1 MTRLLVHVE
10 GQTEENFVNEV
21 LAQHLYN
28 VGYTSVSARLMGN
41 ARQRHRRG
49 GVKGWQSAKRDIIR
63 HLREDRNLIAATMV
77 DFYGMP
83 SSGSRAWPSRAEAS
97 LAQYPHKA
105 ATVEGGML
113 LDIVGEMGG
122 GFNPDR
128 FIPFVVMHEFEAIL
142 FSDCRALANALSKP
156 NLKTVF
162 QTVLNQ
168 FGSPEEINDNVVSSP
183 SARIIEVVPNYQKVQ
198 NGVSAARR
206 IGLDAIMRMC
216 PHFAEWV
223 GRLAG
228 VVEGRA

>member
-21 LAQHLYN
+21 LVQHLYS

-41 ARQRHRRG
+41 PRQRHRRG

-63 HLREDRNLIAATMV
+63 HLREDRSAIATTMV

-83 SSGSRAWPSRAEAS
+83 SSGSRAWPGRGEAS
-97 LAQYPHKA
+97 LVQYPYKA
-105 ATVEGGML
+105 ATVEGRML
-113 LDIVGEMGG
+113 LDIVSEMGG

-142 FSDCRALANALSKP
+142 FSDCRALSNALSKP
-156 NLKTVF
+156 NLKIVF

-183 SARIIEVVPNYQKVQ
+183 SARILEVVPNYQKVQ
-198 NGVSAARR
+198 DGVSAARR
-206 IGLDAIMRMC
+206 IGLNAIVREC

-223 GRLAG
+223 DRLAD
-228 VVEGRA
+228 VVEQRA